1 MDNDLTS
8 PFSDIL
14 AVLLPS
20 FCIYFFP
27 TTYLEPSPFSNFP
40 HQIICIMLLTSLFL
54 PALRMVFSYFP
65 GFCIYSMILWLVKI
79 WSQVLPIREN
89 MWHLLFRVW
98 GASLNMIF
106 SSFII
111 LPAMFIIS
119 LFFTVEVPHFHSQ
132 FNNRRTFRLFLTG
145 LEAKKSQTRVQR
157 IWFWWRSFY
166 FRWRKFYF
174 MIMVTI

>member
-27 TTYLEPSPFSNFP
+27 ATYLEPSPFSNFP

-54 PALRMVFSYFP
+54 PALRNGLFLLSWLL
-65 GFCIYSMILWLVKI
+65 YSMILWLVKI
-79 WSQVLPIREN
+79 WSQVLLIREN
-89 MWHLLFRVW
+89 MWHLLFWFW

-106 SSFII
+106 SGFII

-119 LFFTVEVPHFHSQ
+119 PFFTVEVPHFHSQ

-157 IWFWWRSFY
+157 IWF
-166 FRWRKFYF
+166 
-174 MIMVTI
+174 